1 MKKIQTITI
10 SRERQAVGTMLRPER
25 LKTEL
30 AFKTTHQAY
39 TWFTDRGR
47 SRLIKH

>member
-1 MKKIQTITI
+1 MKKIHTI
-10 SRERQAVGTMLRPER
+10 SVGRERQQAGALFRPER

-47 SRLIKH
+47 SRVIKH